1 MTASPTF
8 CYIMSVYAGSKGDDT
23 RALYDALQLC
33 GPQGLVA
40 IDLFRACKASERAKV
55 YRGGQ
60 RGRGSYRRM
69 AYEKKSWAI
78 DNLAQN
84 LSDRAAGLG
93 IVWGWGVDPAQDYHR
108 DVLYIDLPT
117 GQVSFHAAPRGV
129 GPDYPGAWD
138 GARGVAPTRICKFCA
153 MTLGAA

>member
-1 MTASPTF
+1 MIAPTLAD
-8 CYIMSVYAGSKGDDT
+8 IMAIYAGSNGDAT
-23 RALYDALQLC
+23 KALYQQLQLA
-33 GPQGLVA
+33 GPRGLVA

-60 RGRGSYRRM
+60 RGRGSFRRM

-78 DNLAQN
+78 DNLAAN
-84 LSDRAAGLG
+84 LIDRADDLG
-93 IVWGWGVDPAQDYHR
+93 IAWGWDIDPAQEFHR

-117 GQVSFHAAPRGV
+117 GQVSFHTHPRGK

-138 GARGVAPTRICKFCA
+138 RARGQASMRICQFCA
-153 MTLGAA
+153 QTLRAA